1 MSTLAAIR
9 GLVARDLLRL
19 GRQRS
24 RLIGGLARPLLWVFL
39 VGAGLEGIAQT
50 GGGEGYRAFAYP
62 GGIAMAALFGGM
74 LTAIGTVYDRE
85 FGMLRLQLAS
95 PAGTGVIL
103 AGRACSAALVG
114 IWQGAVVL
122 LLAPLVLPL
131 SASQF
136 AWTAAALVPA
146 SVASA
151 AMGLL
156 VASRLQSVESFG
168 GVINTVLFPLLFVSG
183 AFYPVTGMPAGL
195 GAVAQ
200 LNPVTAMVDLLRH
213 AMGRTPEFALTR
225 DLAVLAITTVVAL
238 ATAALGFDPERR
250 ILGRRSRG

>member
-1 MSTLAAIR
+1 MIAVAVIR
-9 GLVARDLLRL
+9 GLVARDLVRL

-39 VGAGLEGIAQT
+39 VGSGLEGIAQP
-50 GGGEGYRAFAYP
+50 GSGEGYRAFAYP
-62 GGIAMAALFGGM
+62 GGIAMAVLFGGM

-103 AGRACSAALVG
+103 AGRACSATMVG
-114 IWQGAVVL
+114 VWQGAVVL

-131 SASQF
+131 TLPEALL
-136 AWTAAALVPA
+136 AAVALVPA
-146 SVASA
+146 AMASA
-151 AMGLL
+151 ALGLL

-183 AFYPVTGMPAGL
+183 AFYPVAGMPAAL
-195 GAVAQ
+195 AAVAQ
-200 LNPVTAMVDLLRH
+200 LNPVTAIVDLLRH
-213 AMGRTPEFALTR
+213 AMGRTPEFALGR
-225 DLAVLAITTVVAL
+225 DLAILAATTGLAL
-238 ATAALGFDPERR
+238 AGAALGFDPERR
-250 ILGRRSRG
+250 ILGRRDRR